1 MALPAILARLATLGR
16 VGLGRAGL
24 ERAIS
29 SAADGVDL
37 KIDVK
42 PADISKIAD
51 RERKRILK
59 NRRRALLRTAITG
72 VNIILDRTED
82 GKGYNGAFKPYSAN
96 YALFRAA
103 KGRGTTPNLIYT
115 GSMTESMTQNVVSE
129 SEARIFFI
137 RASEARKA
145 AFNDRIRPFFGF
157 NNSEKQVLRKRFF
170 EDLMR

>member
-24 ERAIS
+24 DQAVSGI
-29 SAADGVDL
+29 ADGVDL
-37 KIDVK
+37 KVDVK
-42 PADISKIAD
+42 PSDISKIAD

-59 NRRRALLRTAITG
+59 NRRRALLRTAISG
-72 VNIILDRTED
+72 VNIILNRTED
-82 GKGYNGAFKPYSAN
+82 GRGYNGNFKPYSSN
-96 YALFRAA
+96 YALFRTAT
-103 KGRGTTPNLIYT
+103 GRGSTPNLFYT
-115 GSMTESMTQNVVSE
+115 GAMLGSMTQNVVSD
-129 SEARIFFI
+129 SEARIFFN
-137 RASEARKA
+137 RASESRKA